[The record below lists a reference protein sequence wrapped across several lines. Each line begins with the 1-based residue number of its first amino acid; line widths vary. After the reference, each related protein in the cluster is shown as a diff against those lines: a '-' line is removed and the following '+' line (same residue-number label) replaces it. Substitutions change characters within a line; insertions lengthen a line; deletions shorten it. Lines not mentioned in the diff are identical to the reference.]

1 MDWTAGY
8 ASDVEYTAGFYQ
20 EQSPAFLNFVCVLN
34 GTEPVPLDKPFTYFE
49 LGFGR
54 GLTVNVLAAAN
65 PQGQFYAA
73 DFNPAHVA
81 GARELANAAGL
92 SNLTLFEDSFEELA
106 AGKESNLPQFDFIT
120 LHGIYTWVTTE
131 NQQHIVNFI
140 GRYLK
145 PGGIVY
151 LSYNAMPGWTA
162 ALPLQRLLVEYAD
175 AFPNRSNLQIDGA
188 AELIQKMETANAGY
202 VIANPPLQQR
212 LKTLKTGNRNYL
224 VHEYMHKHWAPRYHA
239 DIARDL
245 ADAKMDYVGSADLP
259 FAYESLYINEEKR
272 AIVNTMNDSAMRE
285 TMKDYFLN
293 TGFRKDVFV
302 RGGRKMS
309 PLKQAEYL
317 AQMGGVLL
325 TPKEEINL
333 SLKLSI
339 GEVQGK
345 PELFSPV
352 IEAISTQPST
362 ILDLTKLP
370 ALKGQA
376 IASLAQVLAL
386 LAAAGHVTL
395 YWANAQQNTPKT
407 AQQLNREIAKS
418 TRYSDEYQVLS
429 STVLGNG
436 IIANYIE
443 RLVYLVSLEPGVA
456 MNLESL
462 APKVWGVI
470 QSQGRRMIKDGQILE
485 SEADNLQEL
494 KRQIGEMLERRLPIW
509 EKLKLR

>member
-34 GTEPVPLDKPFTYFE
+34 GTEPIPLDKPFTYFE

-54 GLTVNVLAAAN
+54 GVTVNVLAASN

-81 GARELANAAGL
+81 GARELASAAGL
-92 SNLTLFEDSFEELA
+92 SNLTLFEDSFAELA
-106 AGKESNLPQFDFIT
+106 AGKEVNLPQFDFIT
-120 LHGIYTWVTTE
+120 LHGIYTWVTAE

-175 AFPNRSNLQIDGA
+175 AFPNRSNLQIEGA
-188 AELIQKMETANAGY
+188 ADLVQKMEDLAAGY
-202 VIANPPLQQR
+202 IVANPPLLPR

-259 FAYESLYINEEKR
+259 FAYESLYLTEEKR
-272 AIVNTMNDSAMRE
+272 SIVSSMNDSAMRE

-302 RGGRKMS
+302 RGARKLN

-317 AQMGGVLL
+317 SQVGGILM
-325 TPKEEINL
+325 TPKEDINL
-333 SLKLSI
+333 ALKLSI

-345 PELFSPV
+345 PELFSP
-352 IEAISTQPST
+352 IIDALAQRPTT
-362 ILDLTKLP
+362 IQELSKLP
-370 ALKGQA
+370 SLKGQA
-376 IASLAQVLAL
+376 IASLAQVVAL
-386 LAAAGHVTL
+386 LAASGHVAI
-395 YWANAQQNTPKT
+395 YWANSQQNMPTT
-407 AQQLNREIAKS
+407 AHNMNREIAKS
-418 TRYSDEYQVLS
+418 TRYSDEFQVLCS
-429 STVLGNG
+429 SVLGNG
-436 IIANYIE
+436 VVANYIE
-443 RLVYLVSLEPGVA
+443 RLTYLVSLEPGIALDV
-456 MNLESL
+456 NTLT
-462 APKVWGVI
+462 PKVWAII
-470 QSQGRRMIKDGQILE
+470 QKQGRRMIKDGQPLD
-485 SEADNLQEL
+485 SEQDNLEEL
-494 KRQIGEMLERRLPIW
+494 KRQISEIFTRRLPLW
-509 EKLKLR
+509 EQLKLR